1 MEKLII
7 NNKRD
12 ESEFYQLEINDN
24 GDYIEFDLTD
34 IGLAERIMNAS
45 DELYKLIEKE
55 HEQIKQIEEQEKD
68 EIERTRK
75 LIKLDVQIDDE
86 KRKLFDSFLG
96 EGTCQKIFG
105 NRRSEGQYFSL
116 LEALEPHFKNMNVQ
130 IRKAKQKLAEKYLP
144 KDEDVM

>member
-7 NNKRD
+7 NNNRD

-45 DELYKLIEKE
+45 DDLFKLVDYE
-55 HEQIKQIEEQEKD
+55 HEQIQKIEEQEKD
-68 EIERTRK
+68 EIEKTRK
-75 LIKLDVQIDDE
+75 LIKLDVEVDNK
-86 KRKLFDSFLG
+86 KRQLFDSFLG

-105 NRRSEGQYFSL
+105 NKRSEGQYFSL
-116 LEALEPHFKNMNVQ
+116 LEALEPHFKKMNIQ
-130 IRKAKQKLAEKYLP
+130 IRKAKQKLADKYLP
-144 KDEDVM
+144 KHEDVM